1 MTITARDCLARY
13 GDPVLERAMILW
25 DVPSHLEI
33 GVIPKR
39 IYCNQDLVVPLGLAL
54 DNLRVTGLADD
65 IKTWDG
71 CFNIRKSKGNIL
83 SWSLH
88 AWGLAV
94 DIDAAWNRFNTKP
107 KMDRRIVECFEDAGF
122 EWGGHWR
129 SPKTDGMHFQLREFE

>member
-1 MTITARDCLARY
+1 MITARDCLSRY

-25 DVPSHLEI
+25 DVPVHLEI
-33 GVIPKR
+33 GVIPRR

-54 DNLRVTGLADD
+54 DNLRVAGLADD

-71 CFNIRKSKGNIL
+71 CFNIRKSKGSIL

-94 DIDAAWNRFNTKP
+94 DIDAAWNRYGRLPT
-107 KMDRRIVECFEDAGF
+107 MDSRIVECFENAGF
-122 EWGGHWR
+122 EWGGRWR
-129 SPKTDGMHFQLREFE
+129 VPDGMHFQLREFDK